1 MAEKISPERHP
12 TPHHARPVLKNTLE
26 RIRRPSSRWRGQ
38 HSAALA
44 ACTAV
49 WLAAPPLAGAQTLQ
63 KALDVRTHANE
74 TSAASQDRINQVAD
88 QTDDLLRQ
96 YREELQQ
103 IEALRVYNAQ
113 LEKLLASQE
122 EEAGSLREQI
132 ENVTVIG
139 REVTPLMLRMVDS
152 LEEFVALDVPF
163 LLEERRERVAKLKAL
178 MDRADVTNAEKYRRI
193 LEAYQIENDF
203 GRTIEAYRG
212 SLEAAGAT
220 RTVDYLRVGRVA
232 LLYQTLDGNEIGTW
246 NEAGGNWQTLDGNY
260 RAAIRQGLRIARKQA
275 APDLLRLP
283 VPAAEDAR

>member
-1 MAEKISPERHP
+1 M
-12 TPHHARPVLKNTLE
+12 KNTLE
-26 RIRRPSSRWRGQ
+26 RIRRSSPRWRGRCG
-38 HSAALA
+38 AALA
-44 ACTAV
+44 ACAAV
-49 WLAAPPLAGAQTLQ
+49 WLAAPPLAGAQALEQ
-63 KALDVRTHANE
+63 ALDVRSKANE
-74 TSAASQDRINQVAD
+74 ANAASQDRIDRVAD

-113 LEKLLASQE
+113 LERLLASQE
-122 EEAGSLREQI
+122 EETVSLREQI

-152 LEEFVALDVPF
+152 LGDFVALDVPF
-163 LLEERRERVAKLKAL
+163 LLEERRERVAGLKAL

-212 SLEAAGAT
+212 SLEAEGGT
-220 RTVDYLRVGRVA
+220 KTVDYLRVGRVT
-232 LLYQTLDGNEIGTW
+232 LLYQTLDGEEIGAW
-246 NEAGGNWQTLDGNY
+246 NEAGGNWQTLDGSY